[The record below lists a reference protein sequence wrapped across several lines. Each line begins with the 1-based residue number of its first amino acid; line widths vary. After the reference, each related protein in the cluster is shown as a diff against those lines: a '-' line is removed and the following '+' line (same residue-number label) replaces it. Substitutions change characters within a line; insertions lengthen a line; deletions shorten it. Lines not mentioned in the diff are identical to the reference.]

1 MLIAVDNEQQ
11 YWTWKG
17 TEMGNRVMRQGKGK
31 FRKNANKLEADA
43 IVKTTAEQT
52 GMTTPPW
59 RLPFSDQNLVPSI
72 LL

>member
-1 MLIAVDNEQQ
+1 
-11 YWTWKG
+11 
-17 TEMGNRVMRQGKGK
+17 MGNRVMRQSKGK